1 MSAGRPFALQLLPLV
16 LLAGIAACGRA
27 PLISQLPLPRAS
39 VRVPAT
45 AAVPPRPVA
54 KPAWVAR
61 KVVPNAVELTA
72 GPTTVSSGEG
82 VSQVAARTHVPL
94 GALLA
99 ANGLGS
105 SARLLPGQQL
115 VLPGGRVHSV
125 RPGETGIA
133 IARAYGVDWPRV
145 IAANRLVP
153 PYTLEIGDRLL
164 LPSRIEVASMSVED
178 RATAFR
184 IDIDDL
190 ITGAEPAAP
199 ARGRAPTARAAA
211 TRFVAEGGR
220 SGPAPASETASAMP
234 PLAAPMPHFSWPLEG
249 RVLSSFGA
257 KPGGRFNDGVNLKT
271 SAGTAVRAAAD
282 GIVAYAGD
290 AVTGFGNLVLIKHAD
305 GWVSAYGH
313 NEAVLVAR
321 GDRVR
326 QGDVIARAG
335 ATGAVDE
342 PQLHFELR
350 RGRAAIDPVKVLPP
364 RT

>member
-1 MSAGRPFALQLLPLV
+1 MTARLPLLLRLLPLA
-16 LLAGIAACGRA
+16 LLAGLAACSRTPTA
-27 PLISQLPLPRAS
+27 PLPSPPRAA
-39 VRVPAT
+39 AT
-45 AAVPPRPVA
+45 APIAVPPRAAP

-72 GPTTVSSGEG
+72 GSTTVTKGEG
-82 VSQVAARTHVPL
+82 LSQVAARTHVPI
-94 GALLA
+94 GALIA
-99 ANGLGS
+99 ANGLTAA
-105 SARLLPGQQL
+105 ARLVPGQAL
-115 VLPGGRVHSV
+115 ILPAGRVHTV
-125 RPGETGIA
+125 RTGETGIA

-145 IAANRLVP
+145 VSANRLAP
-153 PYTLEIGDRLL
+153 PYTLEIGDQLL
-164 LPSRIEVASMSVED
+164 LPSRVEVAAMSVEE
-178 RATAFR
+178 RAKAFR

-199 ARGRAPTARAAA
+199 VRSKPPVARAPVARPAAA
-211 TRFVAEGGR
+211 IAQAPPPT
-220 SGPAPASETASAMP
+220 GPI
-234 PLAAPMPHFSWPLEG
+234 PHFSWPLEG
-249 RVLSSFGA
+249 RILSSFGA

-282 GIVAYAGD
+282 GVVAYAGD
-290 AVTGFGNLVLIKHAD
+290 AVAGFGNLVLIKHEG

-321 GDRVR
+321 GDHVR

-350 RGRAAIDPVKVLPP
+350 RGRAAVDPVKVLPP
-364 RT
+364 RA